1 MPFEYWTG
9 IQIHLTFNVWTNK
22 TLVFGWLRIL
32 GVRYSDH
39 DYNFIFCFASQQLSN
54 PSSCVIFN
62 LRNIVL
68 KSRSRSRGS
77 YPNKNVGKSR
87 KKFATPGKQNLK
99 KTCTQHFEQDRL
111 QPVSRPVEQWGFLL
125 CACAKVGFVK

>member
-39 DYNFIFCFASQQLSN
+39 DCNFTFCFASQQLSN
-54 PSSCVIFN
+54 PSSCVICN

-68 KSRSRSRGS
+68 KSKSQSRGS

-99 KTCTQHFEQDRL
+99 KQVRNISNKTGYNLFQD
-111 QPVSRPVEQWGFLL
+111 LL
-125 CACAKVGFVK
+125 NSGAFCCVRALRSVL